1 MAYETHLITTRP
13 SGMIKTWSYPLHLSK
28 QSVSFGRENH
38 QTKWVI
44 FQPATVVENTI
55 GLHQQKESDGLR

>member
-1 MAYETHLITTRP
+1 
-13 SGMIKTWSYPLHLSK
+13 MIKTWSYPLHLSK